1 MKIMNYE
8 REFDRNAFMEYIH
21 DTFNMNGN
29 GFAERMIE
37 NIIDYAYKHEHV
49 SRDQFADFI
58 AELIPDVEFG
68 EVAAF
73 CEDSCLTTYGIKAK
87 HDFWN
92 EKEC

>member
-8 REFDRNAFMEYIH
+8 RGFDKNAFMEYIREIL
-21 DTFNMNGN
+21 NMNG
-29 GFAERMIE
+29 FAYRMIE
-37 NIIDYAYKHEHV
+37 NIINYAYEHEHV

-58 AELIPDVEFG
+58 AELIPDVEFR

>member
-8 REFDRNAFMEYIH
+8 KGFDKNAFMEYIREIL
-21 DTFNMNGN
+21 NMNE
-29 GFAERMIE
+29 FAYRMIE

-49 SRDQFADFI
+49 SRDQFAEFI
-58 AELIPDVEFG
+58 ADIIPDVEFG